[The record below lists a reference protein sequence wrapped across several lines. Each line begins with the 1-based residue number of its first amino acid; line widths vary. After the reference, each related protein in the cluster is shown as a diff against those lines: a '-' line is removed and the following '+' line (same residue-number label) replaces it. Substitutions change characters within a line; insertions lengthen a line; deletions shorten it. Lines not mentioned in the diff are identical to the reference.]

1 LGQTTKKGGKI
12 MKIVK
17 GFPSTMQD
25 DYQLNMTNII
35 KHGARSFARQEIV
48 TKKASG
54 IFRYTYRD
62 AYERIQRL
70 ANALDDLGVGIGDR
84 VGVLEWNTNR
94 YYEMDFGIPGTGAVL
109 LQMNLR
115 LSPKDL
121 SYVVNHAE
129 AKFIFVDETL
139 IPIAEAI
146 APMCKTVKGY
156 VILTDRD
163 LADIKTKLS
172 PIYSYEELLKEAKPE
187 YEWPNLDEKSAY
199 AACYT
204 TGTTGDPKG
213 VFYSHR
219 NVYLHSM
226 AIAMNA
232 ELSYRD
238 CFFQVVPMFHA
249 MGWGAPQAATM
260 AGSKLLL
267 PGRYELTDLGPFV
280 DLMVQE
286 KVTVGDGAPA
296 IFLPMLRYIEKME
309 KKPDLKGARFLS
321 GATEPPVA
329 LMKGLYDL
337 TGGEI
342 VHAYGATETTPLVTI
357 NRLKPWLEKLSED
370 ERWDLKRKQG
380 FIVQGLDAKI
390 IDDSGKELPH
400 DGKSVGGFCV
410 RGPWITGKYYN
421 APGTESQFTEDGYW
435 KSGDAATID
444 EEGYMKI
451 TDRIKDVI
459 KSGGE
464 WISGTDMENEIVS
477 HPAVLEAAV
486 IGVAHP
492 KWEERPLA
500 LVVLREEQ
508 KGKVTREDIH
518 KHLSKKFAKWQLPDK
533 VLFVDEIAK
542 TSVGKL
548 NKQAMREQYKDTYM
562 EK

>member
-1 LGQTTKKGGKI
+1 

-25 DYQLNMTNII
+25 DYQLNMINLI
-35 KHGARSFARQEIV
+35 KHGARNFARQEIV

-70 ANALDDLGVGIGDR
+70 ANALDSLGVEIGDR

-94 YYEMDFGIPGTGAVL
+94 YYEMDFGIPGTGSVL

-146 APMCKTVKGY
+146 APLCETVKGY

-213 VFYSHR
+213 GYYSHR
-219 NVYLHSM
+219 NVYLHSA

-238 CFFQVVPMFHA
+238 CFFQIVPMFHA
-249 MGWGAPQAATM
+249 MGWGTPQAATM
-260 AGSKLLL
+260 VGSKLLL
-267 PGRYELTDLGPFV
+267 PGRYAMEDLGPLV

-296 IFLPMLRYIEKME
+296 IFMPMFEYLKKME
-309 KKPDLKGARFLS
+309 VKPDLKGARFLS
-321 GATEPPVA
+321 GATEPPVS
-329 LMKGLYDL
+329 LMKGLYDM
-337 TGGEI
+337 TGAEI
-342 VHAYGATETTPLVTI
+342 IHAYGATETTPLVTI
-357 NRLKPWLEKLSED
+357 NRLKPWLAEEMSE
-370 ERWDLKRKQG
+370 EEGWDLKRKQG
-380 FIVQGLDAKI
+380 YAVVGLDMKVV
-390 IDDSGKELPH
+390 DDFGNDLPH
-400 DGKSVGGFCV
+400 DGKSAGEVAI
-410 RGPWITGKYYN
+410 RGPWITAKYYN
-421 APGTESQFTEDGYW
+421 ATGTENQFTEDGYW
-435 KSGDAATID
+435 RSGDAGTID

-451 TDRIKDVI
+451 TDRVKDLI
-459 KSGGE
+459 KSGAE
-464 WISGTDMENEIVS
+464 WISCSDMENEIVA

-486 IGVAHP
+486 IGVSHP

-500 LVVLREEQ
+500 MVVLREEQ
-508 KGKVTREDIH
+508 KGKVGKEDIH
-518 KHLSKKFAKWQLPDK
+518 EHLGEKYAKWQLPDE
-533 VLFVDEIAK
+533 VLFVDEIAR
-542 TSVGKL
+542 TSVGKIDKKVL
-548 NKQAMREQYKDTYM
+548 REQYKDVYM
-562 EK
+562 